1 LTSHRHLISTYLPL
15 LFALVALI
23 SFSGQTAKAEKPT
36 LAVVVMDPLAAPLAC
51 DCVQGYAQRKYE
63 VLAASLEDQLGVQ
76 VELAFAEGLE
86 SGLRQTEGK
95 ADLVIGKDSVVRFDA
110 KTLKL
115 PLVPVAA
122 LTGTDG
128 KTTQFGLFVVPKDD
142 PAQSTGDLKG
152 YTILFGPVEAD
163 EKHVAA
169 IAALKKAGVPLPKK
183 PEMRS
188 ACSDGA
194 LEILEEDFP
203 GGGAAVISSYAKPLL
218 EGCGTIDPGEL
229 RAIGKTDP
237 VPFVVAFVRSDLD
250 KTLKKGITKLL
261 LSVGDDPELKTAL
274 ETKSGFLP
282 LEKKVTPTNAGEDA
296 SATSDKPRDD
306 WPCFRGPNR
315 DAIVPWLPQ
324 ELPAKPKVAWTT
336 NLSSPALAGVVATDE
351 LVIVADRSFDD
362 SNDIWLCLDAK
373 TGEEKWK
380 IEYQARGDLDY
391 GNSPRATPLIDGDRV
406 FLVGAFGDV
415 HCVKLA
421 DGEII
426 WKKNACIEFGVK
438 PLTWGMCHSPI
449 IVDGKL
455 ILGPGAPEASVVALD
470 PKNGDTIWK
479 TPGRAAAYAS
489 FVDAKLGGVR
499 QLVGYD
505 STTAGGWDIATG
517 KRLWELVPEEEGD
530 FNVPTPIVIGK
541 QLYLTSENNGSRLY
555 DFDDQG
561 KIVTQH
567 TAHHWDLAPDTAT
580 PVVVENRIYGC
591 WGGEMFCLDAADNLE
606 TLWTGEDDGY
616 IDHVSLFAGSGRILV
631 ASAEGELL
639 LVAEK
644 TDGYELISRAKLFD
658 GSEVLSHPA
667 LVGKQLFIRD
677 GVSIRCVLLDEE
689 PCVTEADKPEDAK
702 PDEEPCITDE
712 SKATDFKQPRRMWAS
727 SYLWAKA
734 PELVVEEWLTDKPD
748 TKGKYVLIE
757 FWATWCPPCR
767 RSLPL
772 LNGFHEKF
780 GDELVVIGISH
791 ETAKDVL
798 ALNDKYPDS
807 AKIRFYSAIDTKA
820 RMKKKLG
827 VWGIPHA
834 ILLEPDGYVIWEGFP
849 LLKDYELT
857 EDIINRALEIGRK
870 LKAEKG

>member
-1 LTSHRHLISTYLPL
+1 LTSHRDLISTC
-15 LFALVALI
+15 LFSLVALAAI
-23 SFSGQTAKAEKPT
+23 SFFGGRTTEAEKPT

-63 VLAASLEDQLGVQ
+63 VLAASLEDELDMR

-110 KTLKL
+110 KRLKL
-115 PLVPVAA
+115 PLASVAA
-122 LTGTDG
+122 LTGADG
-128 KTTQFGLFVVPKDD
+128 ETTQFGLFVVPKDD
-142 PAQSTGDLKG
+142 PAQATADLRG
-152 YTILFGPVEAD
+152 YTILFGPPEAD
-163 EKHVAA
+163 EKHAAA
-169 IAALKKAGVPLPKK
+169 IAALKKAGVPLPEK
-183 PEMRS
+183 PEIRS

-194 LEILEEDFP
+194 LEIIEEKFP
-203 GGGAAVISSYAKPLL
+203 GGAAAVISSYAKPLL

-237 VPFVVAFVRSDLD
+237 VPFVVAFVHRDLD
-250 KTLKKGITKLL
+250 KKLTQGITELL
-261 LSVGDDPELKTAL
+261 LSVGDNDILKTAL
-274 ETKSGFLP
+274 ETKSGFVP
-282 LEKKVTPTNAGEDA
+282 VKKKVKPTDAEENAGK
-296 SATSDKPRDD
+296 TSGKPRDD

-324 ELPAKPKVAWTT
+324 KLPTEPKVVWTT
-336 NLSSPALAGVVATDE
+336 HLGSPALAGVVATHE

-362 SNDIWLCLDAK
+362 STDIWRCLDAK

-380 IEYQARGDLDY
+380 LEYEARGDLDY

-415 HCVKLA
+415 HCVKLV
-421 DGEII
+421 DGEIA

-470 PKNGDTIWK
+470 PKNGETVWK

-541 QLYLTSENNGSRLY
+541 RLYLASENNGSRLY

-561 KIVTQH
+561 RIIAQH

-591 WGGEMFCLDAADNLE
+591 WGGEMFCLNADNNLE

-644 TDGYELISRAKLFD
+644 ADGYELISRAKLFD

-677 GVSIRCVLLDEE
+677 GVSIRCVLLNEE
-689 PCVTEADKPEDAK
+689 
-702 PDEEPCITDE
+702 
-712 SKATDFKQPRRMWAS
+712 
-727 SYLWAKA
+727 
-734 PELVVEEWLTDKPD
+734 
-748 TKGKYVLIE
+748 G
-757 FWATWCPPCR
+757 
-767 RSLPL
+767 
-772 LNGFHEKF
+772 
-780 GDELVVIGISH
+780 
-791 ETAKDVL
+791 
-798 ALNDKYPDS
+798 
-807 AKIRFYSAIDTKA
+807 
-820 RMKKKLG
+820 
-827 VWGIPHA
+827 
-834 ILLEPDGYVIWEGFP
+834 
-849 LLKDYELT
+849 
-857 EDIINRALEIGRK
+857 
-870 LKAEKG
+870 